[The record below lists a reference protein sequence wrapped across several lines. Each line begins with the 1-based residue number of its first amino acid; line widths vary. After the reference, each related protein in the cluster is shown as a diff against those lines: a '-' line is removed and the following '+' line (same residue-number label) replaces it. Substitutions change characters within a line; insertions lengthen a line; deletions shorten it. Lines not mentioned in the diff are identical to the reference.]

1 MTNVK
6 KMAECNSHETHNIYP
21 NLNDPQQFILTK
33 INEIKDYFA
42 AQIKERELMSKS
54 LSNYIASFGYFD
66 KSSIVLSVA
75 TGSISI
81 ASFTT
86 IIRAPAGIVSASFG
100 LAFAVFIG
108 IVRKLLKTT
117 RNQKKKHDKIVRL
130 AKTKLNSI
138 ESKISDALLNS
149 KVTHKDFM
157 TIINELKKYREL
169 KESIRMMNCQGNDTE
184 KINLIE
190 EGNEI
195 DIDAVIKY
203 NEIINKSLKSQI

>member
-1 MTNVK
+1 
-6 KMAECNSHETHNIYP
+6 
-21 NLNDPQQFILTK
+21 
-33 INEIKDYFA
+33 
-42 AQIKERELMSKS
+42 MSKS

-86 IIRAPAGIVSASFG
+86 IIRAPAGIVSASFS

-108 IVRKLLKTT
+108 IVRKLLKT

-130 AKTKLNSI
+130 ARTKLNSI

-149 KVTHKDFM
+149 KITHKDFM